1 MPGPAWFRIAL
12 PIVALALLWP
22 GRASAA
28 TGSTPMIESQEFGRT
43 RDGSPV
49 TIYTLRNRQNAVA
62 RVTTYGAMLTELH
75 MPDRDGRMA
84 DVVLGFDTLEPYLKG
99 HPFFGN
105 TTGRYANRIAKA
117 RFTLD
122 GVTYTLPANNGPNHL
137 HGGPDGLDKQNW
149 QAESLETEAGPAV
162 RFRHRSPD
170 GTSGF
175 PGNLDLVVT
184 YTLNHDNELRID
196 SDARTDKPTVINLTN
211 HSYFNLAGAGS
222 CDVLGHVLKLHADRY
237 TVPDDQL
244 IPTGELRSVEGTPLD
259 FREPTP
265 IGARWDQLPER
276 LKGYDHNFVLNDWEP
291 GRLVPCAELH
301 DPSSGRR
308 MRVLTTEPG
317 VQVYT
322 AIHLRVDHGKGG
334 KSYGP
339 AGGVCLETQ
348 HFPDSPNRPEFP
360 STVLRPGET
369 FRSTTIYAFSAN

>member
-1 MPGPAWFRIAL
+1 MIQKESVTQL
-12 PIVALALLWP
+12 PD
-22 GRASAA
+22 G
-28 TGSTPMIESQEFGRT
+28 TPI
-43 RDGSPV
+43 DL
-49 TIYTLRNRQNAVA
+49 YTLRNTNGMEA
-62 RVTTYGAMLTELH
+62 RITNYGGIVVSLTA
-75 MPDRDGRMA
+75 PDRNGA
-84 DVVLGFDTLEPYLKG
+84 YEDVVLGFDDVEQYMGPHPY
-99 HPFFGN
+99 FGAIV
-105 TTGRYANRIAKA
+105 GRYGNRIANG
-117 RFTLD
+117 RFTLNGETYALAQNNGENALHGGRNGFDKAVWQAEPVTTDEGQALRLTYLSPD
-122 GVTYTLPANNGPNHL
+122 GEEGYPGNLSVAVTYTLT
-137 HGGPDGLDKQNW
+137 D
-149 QAESLETEAGPAV
+149 
-162 RFRHRSPD
+162 
-170 GTSGF
+170 
-175 PGNLDLVVT
+175 
-184 YTLNHDNELRID
+184 DNALRID
-196 SDARTDKPTVINLTN
+196 YEATTDKATPVNLTN

-222 CDVLGHVLKLHADRY
+222 GDVLGHVLKLHADRY